1 MSNKLKILLINPEI
15 PNTFW
20 SLKGALK
27 FVSKKALLPPLG
39 LLTVAAM
46 LPESFEKKLIDM
58 NTAALRD
65 RDIEWADY
73 VFVSAMVIQKN
84 SARAVI
90 ERCNKLKAKVVAG
103 GPLFTAFPEL
113 IPNIDCLVLNEAEIT
128 LPDFLKD
135 LANNCIKPVY
145 KTDRKADIRNSPV
158 PLWRLID
165 MNKYGLMGLQYSRG
179 CPFNCDFC
187 DVTNLLGRKV
197 RTKTTRQIID
207 ELEDLYVHKWRGEV
221 FFVDDNFIGKRQ
233 QLKKEL
239 LPAIINWMNKRN
251 RPFAFN
257 TQTSIDLV
265 DDEELMTLMAEAGFD
280 AVFIGIE
287 SPNDLSLAECSKTQN
302 AGRDIV
308 AAIKKIQRFGMQVQA
323 GFIVGFDSDKPNVFD
338 KLINLIQDSGVV
350 TAMIGLLN
358 APPGTKL
365 YQRLMKENRLSEL
378 STGDNMDSMNFIPK
392 MNIHELLG
400 GYQKV
405 LNTVYSQKYFCKRIK
420 TFLENY
426 NFSNSTRLKVGYRD
440 VKAFFRAMW
449 RIGIIEK
456 GKIYYWKLIFW
467 SLKSPRRLALAVR
480 FSIFGFHFRQML
492 KGVRAQMKVLAPA
505 SQNTGKPA
513 NFLQPEIAAISS
525 GLNGSKGQAQIKSK
539 TGI

>member
-1 MSNKLKILLINPEI
+1 MSNKLKILLVNPEI

-20 SLKGALK
+20 SLKSALK

-58 NTAALRD
+58 NVTALHD
-65 RDIEWADY
+65 SDIKWADY
-73 VFVSAMVIQKN
+73 VFISAMGIQKN
-84 SARAVI
+84 SAGTVV
-90 ERCNKLKAKVVAG
+90 ERCNKLKVKVVAG
-103 GPLFTAFPEL
+103 GSLFTSVPEL
-113 IPNIDCLVLNEAEIT
+113 IPHIDYLVLNEAEIT

-135 LANNCIKPVY
+135 LADNCAKPVY
-145 KTDRKADIRNSPV
+145 KTDRKADMRNSPA

-197 RTKTTRQIID
+197 RTKTTRQVID
-207 ELEDLYVHKWRGEV
+207 ELENLYVHKWRGEV

-265 DDEELMTLMAEAGFD
+265 DDEELMTLMVRAGFD

-287 SPNDLSLAECSKTQN
+287 SPNDLSLAECSKMQN
-302 AGRDIV
+302 AGRNLV
-308 AAIKKIQRFGMQVQA
+308 EAVKKIQRFGMQVQA
-323 GFIVGFDSDKPNVFD
+323 GFIVGFDNDKPNVFN

-365 YQRLMKENRLSEL
+365 YQRLMNENRLSEL
-378 STGDNMDSMNFIPK
+378 PTGDNMSSMNFIPK

-400 GYQKV
+400 GYQNV
-405 LNTVYSQKYFCKRIK
+405 LNTIYSQKYFCKRIK

-426 NFSNSTRLKVGYRD
+426 NFSNKVKFKMGSRD
-440 VKAFFRAMW
+440 IKAFFRAMW
-449 RIGIIEK
+449 QIGIIEK
-456 GKIYYWKLIFW
+456 GKMYYWKLMFW
-467 SLKSPRRLALAVR
+467 SLKSPRRLPMAIR
-480 FSIFGFHFRQML
+480 FSIYGFHFRKML
-492 KGVRAQMKVLAPA
+492 KTIHTQMKELATI
-505 SQNTGKPA
+505 SVNKDNTVDT
-513 NFLQPEIAAISS
+513 SS
-525 GLNGSKGQAQIKSK
+525 RLLTEKSIKAVVCK
-539 TGI
+539 

>member
-1 MSNKLKILLINPEI
+1 LRMSNKLKILLINPEI

-20 SLKGALK
+20 SLKNALK
-27 FVSKKALLPPLG
+27 FISKKALLPPLG

-58 NTAALRD
+58 NTAALHD
-65 RDIEWADY
+65 SDIEWADY
-73 VFVSAMVIQKN
+73 VFISAMVIQKN
-84 SARAVI
+84 SARTVV
-90 ERCNKLKAKVVAG
+90 ERCNKLKVKVVAG

-135 LANNCIKPVY
+135 LANNCVKPVY
-145 KTDRKADIRNSPV
+145 KTDRKADIRNSPA
-158 PLWRLID
+158 PLWRLIN

-207 ELEDLYVHKWRGEV
+207 ELENLYVHQWRGEV

-239 LPAIINWMNKRN
+239 LPAIINWMDKRN

-265 DDEELMTLMAEAGFD
+265 DDEELMTLMARAGFD
-280 AVFIGIE
+280 GVFIGLE

-302 AGRDIV
+302 IGRDVV

-323 GFIVGFDSDKPNVFD
+323 GFIVGFDNDKPNVFD
-338 KLINLIQDSGVV
+338 KLINLIQDSGIV
-350 TAMIGLLN
+350 TAMVGLLN
-358 APPGTKL
+358 APRGTKL
-365 YQRLMKENRLSEL
+365 HQKLMSENRLAEP
-378 STGDNMDSMNFIPK
+378 STGDNMDCTMNFIPK

-400 GYQKV
+400 GYLKV
-405 LNTVYSQKYFCKRIK
+405 LNTIYSQKYFCKRIK

-426 NFSNSTRLKVGYRD
+426 NFSNKTKLKVNYCD
-440 VKAFFRAMW
+440 IKAFFRAMW

-467 SLKSPRRLALAVR
+467 SLKSPHKLTLAVR
-480 FSIFGFHFRQML
+480 YSIFGFHFRKTL
-492 KGVRAQMKVLAPA
+492 KTVHAQMKELATT
-505 SQNTGKPA
+505 S
-513 NFLQPEIAAISS
+513 
-525 GLNGSKGQAQIKSK
+525 
-539 TGI
+539 